1 MDLGRALSLP
11 WVGRFRCDK
20 RLYLRCTRGRRRI
33 VAVAMQVLALVVSIV
48 AAIVAV
54 VVRRREQQEWQEWQD
69 KELFSPKDLRQ
80 GRRRPARQHG

>member
-1 MDLGRALSLP
+1 M
-11 WVGRFRCDK
+11 
-20 RLYLRCTRGRRRI
+20 
-33 VAVAMQVLALVVSIV
+33 AVAMQVLALVVSIV